1 MLTILTTG
9 SNGLLGQKLTSL
21 FLKKEH
27 IKLIATGQGENRY
40 PVKYGYTY
48 ESLDIS
54 KHNEMAKIL
63 RKYKPDVV
71 INAAAM
77 TNVDACETLQDQ
89 CMELNVYAVENMAK
103 ICTEIDAHLIHIS
116 TDFIFD
122 GTKEMYTETDAANPL
137 SFYGKSKLLGE
148 QNVIEFASS
157 WAIIRTVLVYGVV
170 DDMSRSNVVLWAYKM
185 LKTKSN
191 AKVVD
196 DQFRTP
202 TLAENLAYGCFLVA
216 EKKAHGI
223 YNIAGKDFMS
233 IAELVK
239 RIATYFHL
247 SMDHVGIVKTSSL
260 SQPAQRPPITGLD
273 ITKARTELGYEPSTF
288 EEGLHLVKMQ
298 LGE

>member
-103 ICTEIDAHLIHIS
+103 VCTEIDAHLIHIS

-170 DDMSRSNVVLWAYKM
+170 DDMSRSNVVLWANKM

-216 EKKAHGI
+216 EKKAQGI